1 MDGGSKPLLSGLNG
15 CRLGLNRGRQ
25 FSRSALCASLLPSAE
40 RLRPTDAAFYGTA
53 EAVPFR
59 FLLPCGLWVGWAS
72 DPTHED
78 ETVMNGGT
86 QDGFMGGPAIS
97 PGLSHETNGAIDCGF
112 NPTSQ
117 KRDLGHPI
125 SWWVRCGPP
134 AVGLGFEE
142 LGGRACPGGKTPC
155 FSVAV
160 DARTEVRAYL
170 RSNSKV
176 GVSVRRGEL
185 WR

>member
-72 DPTHED
+72 DPTHDD
-78 ETVMNGGT
+78 ETVMNGAPKMVLWVGRPSVRDYLMKQTGRSIVASIPHLKSEIWGT
-86 QDGFMGGPAIS
+86 RFRGGS
-97 PGLSHETNGAIDCGF
+97 DV
-112 NPTSQ
+112 
-117 KRDLGHPI
+117 GHP
-125 SWWVRCGPP
+125 P
-134 AVGLGFEE
+134 
-142 LGGRACPGGKTPC
+142 
-155 FSVAV
+155 
-160 DARTEVRAYL
+160 
-170 RSNSKV
+170 
-176 GVSVRRGEL
+176 
-185 WR
+185 